1 MSAPGMK
8 ITNFHYSHMK
18 MPDGPG
24 GYVEY
29 PKWIHMP
36 GYPSQIVETAQEEE
50 ILRARPEINAPVA
63 APAAAPKAETPAVAV
78 PAPTKI
84 LSGVNDE
91 REILLQIAKEK
102 NIKVDARWKTDRLRA
117 TIERETAH
125 L

>member
-24 GYVEY
+24 GFVEF

-36 GYPSQIVETAQEEE
+36 GYPSQLVETAQEEE
-50 ILRARPEINAPVA
+50 VLRARPEKAPVV
-63 APAAAPKAETPAVAV
+63 APAIVPKAEAPAVAA

-84 LSGVNDE
+84 LSGINDE

-117 TIERETAH
+117 TIERETAD

>member
-1 MSAPGMK
+1 MK

-24 GYVEY
+24 GFVEF

-36 GYPSQIVETAQEEE
+36 GYPSQLVETAQEEE
-50 ILRARPEINAPVA
+50 VLRARPEIKVKVSAPI
-63 APAAAPKAETPAVAV
+63 AAPKVEAPTVAV

-84 LSGVNDE
+84 LSGKNDE

-102 NIKVDARWKTDRLRA
+102 NIKVDARWKTARLRA
-117 TIERETAH
+117 TIERETAD